1 MKALQLL
8 TACSLLSSAALAG
21 TSGKV
26 TTPVTPAPEA
36 LGLTGSVSLGYD
48 SEYYFRGLWFSS
60 NNVWG
65 SANVSIPVAEKLS
78 LNLGALYTSSAS
90 TDISG
95 AGNLDYSELD
105 LIAGLSYDATF
116 AKFGLVFTNYHFFDT
131 FSGSVGGQTFGFA
144 EAPDS
149 TISGA
154 RDLGLTVAIPVGAA
168 NIYLGAYHDFK
179 IDAQYFEAGLDYTL
193 KITEKLS
200 LVPSATIGLGNG
212 YYSYPQLAG
221 TEENGWTAVRVGL
234 AAPYKITD
242 TVTLTPY
249 IAGNFALETREA
261 LNTVR
266 GKNDLF
272 GGVSLSV
279 SF

>member
-1 MKALQLL
+1 MKALQLV
-8 TACSLLSSAALAG
+8 TALSLLSSAAIAG
-21 TSGKV
+21 TPAKNPV
-26 TTPVTPAPEA
+26 PVTPADSG
-36 LGLTGSVSLGYD
+36 LGISGSVNLGYD

-65 SANVSIPVAEKLS
+65 SVNVSVPVAEKLT
-78 LNLGALYTSSAS
+78 LNVGALYTSSAS

-95 AGNLDYSELD
+95 SGNLDYSELD
-105 LIAGLSYDATF
+105 LIAGLSY
-116 AKFGLVFTNYHFFDT
+116 FFDT
-131 FSGSVGGQTFGFA
+131 FSGSIGGNTFGFA

-193 KITEKLS
+193 KITDKLS
-200 LVPSATIGLGNG
+200 LIPSATIGLGQG

-221 TEENGWTAVRVGL
+221 TEENGFTAVRVGL